1 MKSLN
6 YWQQFT
12 HTGKIDD
19 YLAYAKQENRECEEA
34 KKLDAGVRHHA
45 GIYMCNRND
54 PKTDACR

>member
-19 YLAYAKQENRECEEA
+19 YLAYIKQENQACEEVTQ
-34 KKLDAGVRHHA
+34 KDSGVRQHA
-45 GIYMCNRND
+45 GSNMCNRND
-54 PKTDACR
+54 HKADACR

>member
-19 YLAYAKQENRECEEA
+19 YLAYAKQENREREEVKA
-34 KKLDAGVRHHA
+34 LDAGVRQHA

-54 PKTDACR
+54 SKTDACR